1 VDKIRVSQLIYS
13 ARDILGFGGPISYK
27 AELERKNV
35 VVL

>member
-13 ARDILGFGGPISYK
+13 AWDILGFSGSISYK
-27 AELERKNV
+27 AELEHKNV

>member
-13 ARDILGFGGPISYK
+13 VRDILGFSGLISYK
-27 AELERKNV
+27 AELEHKNV